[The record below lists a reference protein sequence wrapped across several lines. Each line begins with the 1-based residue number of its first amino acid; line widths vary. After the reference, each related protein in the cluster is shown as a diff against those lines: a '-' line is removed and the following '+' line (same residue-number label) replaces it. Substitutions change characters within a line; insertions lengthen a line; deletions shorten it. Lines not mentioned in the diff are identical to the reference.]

1 MYVVERFIILHLDLF
16 PGTRRIQHDGDAS
29 DEELC
34 EHILYYNELG
44 VGRSYPYTSRCCYN
58 CESAAK
64 FFGLCTALYSIQTT
78 VDTQLLHSDDNGHCI
93 SSADKIATQEVY
105 LSSCTLVFIPLERL
119 PEGEILA
126 VAQVKRCSSTGI
138 QVVQDGH
145 CTKIELSPQRIRQ
158 SIQKAHELFVSMN
171 RSSIQQT
178 LTDQNA
184 IENDSK
190 VKSDTNTVQNQIGS
204 VNVYDLQQQSR
215 EPRIRNENVQD
226 DNERNEL
233 EQNIAALD
241 TLPDDVEPL
250 KELRTDLKYYYDT
263 FLRDIA
269 VSE

>member
-1 MYVVERFIILHLDLF
+1 
-16 PGTRRIQHDGDAS
+16 
-29 DEELC
+29 
-34 EHILYYNELG
+34 
-44 VGRSYPYTSRCCYN
+44 
-58 CESAAK
+58 
-64 FFGLCTALYSIQTT
+64 
-78 VDTQLLHSDDNGHCI
+78 
-93 SSADKIATQEVY
+93 
-105 LSSCTLVFIPLERL
+105 
-119 PEGEILA
+119 
-126 VAQVKRCSSTGI
+126 
-138 QVVQDGH
+138 
-145 CTKIELSPQRIRQ
+145 
-158 SIQKAHELFVSMN
+158 MN